1 MEGNN
6 EIKNVG
12 IGELEKMF
20 FDGKLYDELS
30 DEEKQ
35 ELKSENEEL
44 ESSEK

>member
-44 ESSEK
+44 EGSEK